1 MAGVRIR
8 HHTRRSQMLPVPLL
22 FEPWPTNRTECG
34 LCHAIHPC
42 KVIHLDLDDTGAV
55 IVSPEIK
62 EKVFRV
68 GGFRVVNTVANPP
81 PQTVA
86 PATTKV
92 PIQGIEIGGGLEKP
106 EPNTRYATVTP
117 DNLPDEATVSLE
129 EYVTIAERNG
139 ITMETALNV
148 LIAHILGLEGKTHGD
163 DRHRRTPQRATR

>member
-22 FEPWPTNRTECG
+22 FEPWPDNRTECG

-42 KVIHLDLDDTGAV
+42 KVIHLDLDDTGAL

-62 EKVFRV
+62 EQVFRV
-68 GGFRVVNTVANPP
+68 GGFHVVNTVAKPP
-81 PQTVA
+81 TQNVA
-86 PATTKV
+86 PATMKL

-106 EPNTRYATVTP
+106 EPNTRYATVTS

-148 LIAHILGLEGKTHGD
+148 LIAHILGMEGNSNGD
-163 DRHRRTPQRATR
+163 NRNRRTSQRSTR